1 MAQHSHAP
9 RRVARSGKQNTF
21 FGGAAILA
29 VGIMVVKLIGM
40 FYKIPLINIIGEQGS
55 ADFGN
60 AYNIYAVL
68 LTVSTAG
75 LPVAVS
81 KLVSEANATGRQNQ
95 VRRVFRLSLALFL
108 TLGVLSFLIMSFGS
122 AQLAGLMNDDQA
134 APGIRALAPAV
145 ICVGCLSA
153 FRGYAQGHGNMA
165 PTAVSQIIE
174 ALCKLV
180 VGLGLAYWLVKAG
193 ADESHA
199 AAGAITGVT
208 VGTIVALAYMLMNFL
223 ITRSQEPQLADD
235 RPDEPSTIL
244 KHLLMIAVPITISSS
259 MVGIVTV
266 IDTSLVQGQLQRALL
281 ENQDTW
287 TLYQDFVDFASLKE
301 ALSAWQAALPDGSA
315 VSMSLLDQYA
325 AQAEAL
331 RDQQSALTDLQS
343 ASLELHAALENIS
356 RTLYGNYSGALN
368 IYNLPTSL
376 MAAVTAAVIPAVSG
390 ALARRDRRGAGRITG
405 SALRISALAAC
416 PMAVGLFV
424 LGEPIMA
431 LIFPNLN
438 PQLAGPLL
446 STLGLATLFVCMMLV
461 CNSVLQAHGFVS
473 LPVII
478 MVAGGVV
485 KIITNYNVVIQPTI
499 GIYGAPMGNIL
510 CFALC
515 MTLDLVVMSRV
526 LPRRPRYIQ
535 VFAKPLAASAL
546 MGLGAWAVYGLMSKL
561 FEATGIFMSADPVT
575 HEVLGLSRTG
585 NAAATLLAILVAVV
599 IYGVL
604 VIALRAITKDDLM
617 LMPKGEKIARM
628 LHL

>member
-1 MAQHSHAP
+1 MAQHDQPP
-9 RRVARSGKQNTF
+9 RRVARTSKPNTF

-29 VGIMVVKLIGM
+29 VGILVVKLIGM
-40 FYKIPLINIIGEQGS
+40 FYKIPLLNIIGEQGS
-55 ADFGN
+55 ADFNN
-60 AYNIYAVL
+60 AYNIYSVL
-68 LTVSTAG
+68 LTISTAG

-81 KLVSEANATGRQNQ
+81 KLVSEADALGRRNQ
-95 VRRVFRLSLALFL
+95 VRRTFRLALALFL
-108 TLGVLSFLIMSFGS
+108 ILGVLSFLVMFFGS
-122 AQLAGLMNDDQA
+122 EQLAGLMNDSMA

-153 FRGYAQGHGNMA
+153 FRGYAQGHGNMT

-174 ALCKLV
+174 ALCKLT
-180 VGLGLAYWLVKAG
+180 VGLGLAYWLVGHG
-193 ADESHA
+193 ADASHA

-287 TLYQDFVDFASLKE
+287 NLYGNFVDFTSLEE

-461 CNSVLQAHGFVS
+461 CNSILQAHGFVS

-526 LPRRPRYIQ
+526 IPRRPKYIQ

-546 MGLGAWAVYGLMSKL
+546 MGLGPGRCTA
-561 FEATGIFMSADPVT
+561 
-575 HEVLGLSRTG
+575 
-585 NAAATLLAILVAVV
+585 
-599 IYGVL
+599 
-604 VIALRAITKDDLM
+604 
-617 LMPKGEKIARM
+617 
-628 LHL
+628 